1 MSMEI
6 TNNYGNYITG
16 YANAAKKTGSTE
28 SKNEAMRIVQERQA
42 ILIVWKNIMKNYVKS
57 FRK

>member
-6 TNNYGNYITG
+6 TNNYGNYATG
-16 YANAAKKTGSTE
+16 YADSARKTSN
-28 SKNEAMRIVQERQA
+28 S
-42 ILIVWKNIMKNYVKS
+42 IVWKNIMKNYVKS

>member
-1 MSMEI
+1 MQQ
-6 TNNYGNYITG
+6 
-16 YANAAKKTGSTE
+16 
-28 SKNEAMRIVQERQA
+28 AMRIVQERQA

>member
-6 TNNYGNYITG
+6 TNNYGNYATG
-16 YANAAKKTGSTE
+16 YAGIEQMET
-28 SKNEAMRIVQERQA
+28 QA
-42 ILIVWKNIMKNYVKS
+42 ILIVWKNIMKNYCKLS